1 MGMTILNQ
9 RLKDV
14 SATEQLVNAVIELA
28 KEQGITPDSEVDV
41 DHPLTLGTVEFEGL
55 HTETHPEPEMTKA
68 HKPDEPGLN

>member
-9 RLKDV
+9 KV
-14 SATEQLVNAVIELA
+14 ENAGAIEQIVNAVIELA
-28 KEQGITPDSEVDV
+28 KEQNITPDTDVDV
-41 DHPLTLGTVEFEGL
+41 DHPLTLGAVEFEGL